1 MKHLPRYTLWLFCAI
16 TISITLF
23 SCQKS
28 AEGTLPEDETPIS
41 SKDPKALSAAITVW
55 HGKRTMG
62 TLPIPSSTS
71 ELRLSTSY
79 EPTVTAIAGRHA
91 FIHTSIESG
100 DVAGYYVQIN
110 GASDYFI
117 VDYTKPINVQSNM
130 QQGSISTSSVH
141 QFGHAAEPAIQH
153 RSPISVMG
161 TGDNFND
168 SIIVINIPANI
179 KTPDTVCVTYMAY
192 DFNNHVSNSV
202 TTCIYIDRLGADN
215 DSKWLEGT
223 WNLSRVEKLQGSQLL
238 KSYDFVYNKWL
249 VKGNDELSD
258 NDNIASKVYKS
269 GDSVVVTSAS
279 WNNYYVVTPTNTYQ
293 VDVPYSPHAN
303 DVLLGTDSIIF
314 RKNYVTLSSNGTYI
328 EEYSATTK
336 TIFWNDKI
344 AFNENSDYYLD
355 SGAWS
360 YDSKTK
366 KVIIVNE
373 YTDNGAGAGP
383 QLHPSLSEAPIEKV
397 SNDLWK
403 ISYDEQG
410 NDGKIYTY
418 TSTYKRQ

>member
-1 MKHLPRYTLWLFCAI
+1 MKHLSRYPLWLLCAI
-16 TISITLF
+16 TITTALF

-28 AEGTLPEDETPIS
+28 ADDTLPEDTTAVS

-55 HGKRTMG
+55 HGKRTTG
-62 TLPIPSSTS
+62 TLPVPSSTS
-71 ELRLSTSY
+71 EIRLGTSN
-79 EPTVTAIAGRHA
+79 EPSVTAIAGRHA
-91 FIHTSIESG
+91 FIHTSVESG

-117 VDYTKPINVQSNM
+117 VDYTKPVNVQNNT
-130 QQGSISTSSVH
+130 QQGSISTASVH
-141 QFGHAAEPAIQH
+141 QFGHAAEPTIQH

-202 TTCIYIDRLGADN
+202 TTCIYIDHLGSDN

-223 WNLSRVEKLQGSQLL
+223 WNLSRIEKLQGSQLL
-238 KSYDFVYNKWL
+238 RSYNFVYNKW
-249 VKGNDELSD
+249 VTKGNDELLD
-258 NDNIASKVYKS
+258 NDNVASKVYKS
-269 GDSVVVTSAS
+269 GDSVVVTSAF

-293 VDVPYSPHAN
+293 VDVPYTPRMN
-303 DVLLGTDSIIF
+303 DVVLGTDSIIF
-314 RKNYVTLSSNGTYI
+314 RKDYVTLSSNGTYVS
-328 EEYSATTK
+328 EYYVTTK

-344 AFNENSDYYLD
+344 SFDEFSDYFLD
-355 SGAWS
+355 NGAWS

-366 KVIIVNE
+366 KVIVVNE
-373 YTDNGAGAGP
+373 YTDHGRGAGP
-383 QLHPSLSEAPIEKV
+383 QLDPYLSEAPIEKI
-397 SNDLWK
+397 SNDQWK
-403 ISYDEQG
+403 ISYDEEG